1 MPGHYDSGII
11 KQMSSAT
18 KSIITKEEIQ
28 KLAMLSSLE
37 LSEDEVSRYQ
47 QEVSTILEM
56 IDKLKEI
63 DTDGI
68 EPTYQVSGNKNIMRE
83 DEIQN
88 DTVLPEKLLN
98 LSPDSNKNQIKV
110 KKVL

>member
-1 MPGHYDSGII
+1 
-11 KQMSSAT
+11 MSSAT

-63 DTDGI
+63 DTDGV
-68 EPTYQVSGNKNIMRE
+68 EPTYQVSGNKNITRE

-88 DTVLPEKLLN
+88 DTVSPEKLLN
-98 LSPDSNKNQIKV
+98 LSPDSHKNQIKV

>member
-1 MPGHYDSGII
+1 
-11 KQMSSAT
+11 MSSAT

-63 DTDGI
+63 DTDGV
-68 EPTYQVSGNKNIMRE
+68 EPTYQVSGNKNITRE

-88 DTVLPEKLLN
+88 DTVSPEKLLS
-98 LSPDSNKNQIKV
+98 LSPDSHKNQIKV